1 MKKLLLAILL
11 CPVFFTYN
19 ARADGDDGWSQHVNA
34 EAILNVIK
42 TSQIKQY
49 MDGDKFIN
57 YITEHWQPTF
67 EDVVN
72 ACFISVSDNPKERC
86 KTFYADVVTEHNRL
100 IDETNAGAKTKS
112 TQTASGLK
120 QFSGQEKELN
130 TLLEM
135 QAKSFAARVIRH
147 NGVKN
152 TKVQKRD
159 CDLNAKTCAYLFKD
173 DNTNTGALVCC
184 KCDSYTV
191 KANGEFSM
199 QGMRCNDKVW
209 RIENSQ
215 SFIENH
221 GSVSECNL

>member
-1 MKKLLLAILL
+1 MKKLLIAILL
-11 CPVFFTYN
+11 CPVFSVCN
-19 ARADGDDGWSQHVNA
+19 ARADGDGWSQHVNV

-42 TSQIKQY
+42 TTETKQY
-49 MDGDKFIN
+49 MKGDKFTN

-72 ACFISVSDNPKERC
+72 ACFVSVSDNPKERC
-86 KTFYADVVTEHNRL
+86 KTFYAEVVTEHNRL
-100 IDETNAGAKTKS
+100 IDEIDAGTNNQS

-135 QAKSFAARVIRH
+135 QARSFASRVIRY

-159 CDLNAKTCAYLFKD
+159 CDLGAKTCAYLFKD
-173 DNTNTGALVCC
+173 DKTNMGALVCC

-191 KANGEFSM
+191 KPNGEFSM
-199 QGMRCNDKVW
+199 QGMRCNDRVW

-221 GSVSECNL
+221 GSVSECSL